1 MDKVVFTKD
10 NIDSLLSQLAK
21 EFKRLNGRKLPAEIV
36 LVGGAAIVTQYG
48 FRASTTDIDA
58 VIAASSVMKE
68 AINIVGDRNGL
79 QNGWINQDFM
89 KTSSYSDKIIGFS
102 KHYRTFSN
110 ILDVRILPSEYIVAM
125 KLASLRQYKYDMS
138 DIVGI
143 IKSEEIP
150 REIIERAIADLYGSF
165 DNLAHAE
172 DAKTLLGS
180 VYSTSNLEDLYNNTR
195 LSETENHVILKE
207 LDDKYPEILKQ
218 GNISDVLEVAKKR
231 KMNNTP

>member
-10 NIDSLLSQLAK
+10 NIDTLLSQLAK
-21 EFKRLNGRKLPAEIV
+21 EFKRLNGRKMPAEIV

-58 VIAASSVMKE
+58 LIAASSVMKD

-79 QNGWINQDFM
+79 KTGWINQDFM
-89 KTSSYSDKIIGFS
+89 KTSSYSDKIIEFS

-110 ILDVRILPSEYIVAM
+110 ILEVRILPSEYNVAM

-143 IKSEEIP
+143 IKTEEIT
-150 REIIERAIADLYGSF
+150 REMIEKAVVDLYGSF
-165 DNLAHAE
+165 ENLSNAE
-172 DAKTLLGS
+172 DAKTLLDS
-180 VYSTSNLEDLYNNTR
+180 VYATSDLEELYNSTR
-195 LSETENHVILKE
+195 LSEADNHAILKE
-207 LDDKYPEILKQ
+207 LDEKYPELLNQ
-218 GNISDVLEVAKKR
+218 GNITDVIEAAKKR
-231 KMNNTP
+231 KLNNNP

>member
-180 VYSTSNLEDLYNNTR
+180 VYSASNLEDLYNNTR

>member
-180 VYSTSNLEDLYNNTR
+180 VYSASNLEDLYNNTR

-207 LDDKYPEILKQ
+207 LDDKYPEILNQ

>member
-143 IKSEEIP
+143 IKSEKIP

-180 VYSTSNLEDLYNNTR
+180 VYSASNLENLYNNTR

-207 LDDKYPEILKQ
+207 LDDKYPEILNQ

>member
-180 VYSTSNLEDLYNNTR
+180 AYSASNLEDLYNNTR

-207 LDDKYPEILKQ
+207 LDDKYPEILNQ